1 MIHFICALKC
11 EASPIIDYYKLKHF
25 QKADLFTIYSND
37 DRGISVTITGIGKLA
52 AAAATSYSYTML
64 ECGPGDVWL
73 NLGVAGHRSHAIGD
87 IYLAN
92 RIEDAGSARVWY
104 PQVVINTEI
113 PTASL
118 LTLDHPCTDYND
130 SMFDM
135 EAAGF
140 IATACRFAKAEFIQ
154 SIKIIS
160 DNQEITARKIAAKT
174 VRDLIEATK
183 EKIVTLAS
191 QLNVLSYELKS
202 GVDISSNFQQFS
214 T

>member
-25 QKADLFTIYSND
+25 QKADLFKIYRND
-37 DRGISVTITGIGKLA
+37 NHGVSVTITGIGKLA
-52 AAAATSYSYTML
+52 AAAATSYSYSIL
-64 ECGPGDVWL
+64 GCGQGDVWL
-73 NLGVAGHRSHAIGD
+73 NLGVAGHRSHTIGD

-104 PQVVINTEI
+104 PQVLIDTEI

-118 LTLDHPCTDYND
+118 LTLDQPCTDYND

-140 IATACRFAKAEFIQ
+140 IVTACRFNNAEFIQ

-160 DNQEITARKIAAKT
+160 DNQEIPAREIAAKT
-174 VRDLIEATK
+174 VRELIEATK
-183 EKIVTLAS
+183 EKIVVLAS
-191 QLNVLSYELKS
+191 QLNILSCELKS
-202 GVDISSNFQQFS
+202 GIDISKKFQQLS
-214 T
+214 K